1 VLQAVKMP
9 PTRPAQ
15 VAADLS
21 LVDFARRGDRTAF
34 GELVRL
40 HQRRVYSVCR
50 QYLGPDEADAATQDA
65 FVKAYSRLRSFD
77 GRSAFSTWITRIA
90 INTCLDQ
97 LRRLKREGSRV
108 AAEEDDTADPLE
120 HLPDGAADPEALLMQ
135 RQALER
141 LGRCEDRL
149 PAQQREVFRLR
160 FYAELPLEEIADAL
174 EVSVGT
180 VKTQL
185 HRAVHRVRQELGDV
199 R

>member
-1 VLQAVKMP
+1 MP
-9 PTRPAQ
+9 PTRSAH
-15 VAADLS
+15 AGADLS
-21 LVDFARRGDRTAF
+21 LVDLARRGDRAAF

-90 INTCLDQ
+90 INTCLDR
-97 LRRLKREGSRV
+97 LRRLKREGAR
-108 AAEEDDTADPLE
+108 AAEEENENTTDPLE

-141 LGRCEDRL
+141 LGQCEGRL

-160 FYAELPLEEIADAL
+160 FYAELALDEIADAL

>member
-1 VLQAVKMP
+1 MP
-9 PTRPAQ
+9 PARSAH
-15 VAADLS
+15 AGADLS
-21 LVDFARRGDRTAF
+21 LVDLARGGDRAAF

-40 HQRRVYSVCR
+40 HQRRVYTVCR
-50 QYLGPDEADAATQDA
+50 QYLGPDEADGAAQDA

-77 GRSAFSTWITRIA
+77 GRSAFTTWLTRIA
-90 INTCLDQ
+90 VNTCLDR
-97 LRRLKREGSRV
+97 LRKLKREGLRV
-108 AAEEDDTADPLE
+108 AAEEENGDGDLLGR
-120 HLPDGAADPEALLMQ
+120 LPDGAADPEALLMQ

-141 LGRCEDRL
+141 LSRCEGRL

-160 FYAELPLEEIADAL
+160 FYAELALEEIAGAL
-174 EVSVGT
+174 GVSPGT

>member
-1 VLQAVKMP
+1 MP
-9 PTRPAQ
+9 PTRSAH
-15 VAADLS
+15 AGADLS
-21 LVDFARRGDRTAF
+21 FVDLARRGDRAAF

-50 QYLGPDEADAATQDA
+50 QYLGPDEADAATQDV
-65 FVKAYSRLRSFD
+65 FVKVYSRLRSFD

-90 INTCLDQ
+90 INTCLDR
-97 LRRLKREGSRV
+97 LRRLKREGARV
-108 AAEEDDTADPLE
+108 VAEEDEDTADPLE

-141 LGRCEDRL
+141 LCQCEGRL

-160 FYAELPLEEIADAL
+160 FYAELALDEIADAIG
-174 EVSVGT
+174 VSVGT

>member
-1 VLQAVKMP
+1 MP
-9 PTRPAQ
+9 PTRSAD
-15 VAADLS
+15 AGADLS
-21 LVDFARRGDRTAF
+21 LVDLARRGDRAAF

-50 QYLGPDEADAATQDA
+50 QYLGPDEADAATQDV
-65 FVKAYSRLRSFD
+65 FVKVYSRLRSFD

-90 INTCLDQ
+90 INTCLDR
-97 LRRLKREGSRV
+97 LRRLKREGARV
-108 AAEEDDTADPLE
+108 VAEEDEDTADPLE

-141 LGRCEDRL
+141 LGQCEGRL

-160 FYAELPLEEIADAL
+160 FYAELPLDEIADAIG
-174 EVSVGT
+174 VSVGT

>member
-1 VLQAVKMP
+1 MP
-9 PTRPAQ
+9 PSRPAQ
-15 VAADLS
+15 AEADLS
-21 LVDFARRGDRTAF
+21 LVDLARVGDRAAF

-40 HQRRVYSVCR
+40 HQRRVYTVCR

-90 INTCLDQ
+90 VNTCLDR
-97 LRRLKREGSRV
+97 LRRLKREGARV
-108 AAEEDDTADPLE
+108 AAGEDEDTTDPLE

-141 LGRCEDRL
+141 LGQCEGRL

-160 FYAELPLEEIADAL
+160 FYAELALDEIAGAL
-174 EVSVGT
+174 GVSVGT

-185 HRAVHRVRQELGDV
+185 HRAVQRVRQELGDV

>member
-1 VLQAVKMP
+1 MP
-9 PTRPAQ
+9 PTRSAD
-15 VAADLS
+15 AGGDLS
-21 LVDFARRGDRTAF
+21 LVDLARRGDRTAF

-90 INTCLDQ
+90 INTCLDR
-97 LRRLKREGSRV
+97 LRRLKREGARAV
-108 AAEEDDTADPLE
+108 AEEDEDSADPLE

-141 LGRCEDRL
+141 LGQCEGRL

-160 FYAELPLEEIADAL
+160 FYAELALDEIADAL